1 MKYNHLKFIA
11 YGEMTVKKRKRLV
24 VFYINQSKN
33 VSGVFTSTTQKGW
46 RCFTSADQKI
56 SEF

>member
-11 YGEMTVKKRKRLV
+11 YGEMTVKTQKRLV
-24 VFYINQSKN
+24 MIYISRPK
-33 VSGVFTSTTQKGW
+33 SRW
-46 RCFTSADQKI
+46 CFTSAGQKI